1 MPSFYPSEKEE
12 SHDQKSIL
20 PLSKENDI
28 SKRSWQEFWKTGIP
42 SYLNLILIPFGWQI
56 AARRDE
62 DGELIAV
69 YPVRTSK
76 KETKDKGINRTYHTL
91 GKYLQKN
98 SDSLY
103 NESYTDEEEVFEINP
118 SMFEMKQLDDF
129 NIPDLN
135 DPIPGNIEAID
146 SLKGSIDISDLK

>member
-12 SHDQKSIL
+12 KNDQKRIQT
-20 PLSKENDI
+20 LSEEEI

-56 AARRDE
+56 AARRGEDE
-62 DGELIAV
+62 ELIAV

-76 KETKDKGINRTYHTL
+76 RETKDKGINRTYHTL

-98 SDSLY
+98 SD
-103 NESYTDEEEVFEINP
+103 
-118 SMFEMKQLDDF
+118 
-129 NIPDLN
+129 
-135 DPIPGNIEAID
+135 
-146 SLKGSIDISDLK
+146 